1 MTRKIIF
8 LDRDGVINH
17 EVGYLHKI
25 SDFKFIDKDF
35 SSFIYLKKKGFSFIV
50 VTNQSGIAR
59 GIYNIDKYHHLN
71 NWMIN
76 EFKKRGIDIL
86 DTFFCP
92 HSPDDGCKCRKPKPG
107 MLISAMEKH
116 SIDRDNSWMIGD
128 KEIDITAARES
139 GIYKTILVR
148 SGHDIDETLTNASF
162 VINSIENIKEI
173 IY

>member
-1 MTRKIIF
+1 MRKIIF

-25 SDFKFIDKDF
+25 SDFRFIDEDF
-35 SSFIYLKKKGFSFIV
+35 SSFIYLKKMGFSFIV

-59 GIYNIDKYHHLN
+59 GIYNEDNYHHLN

-76 EFKKRGIDIL
+76 EFKRKGIDIL

-92 HSPDDGCKCRKPKPG
+92 HGPDDDCSCRKPKPG
-107 MLISAMEKH
+107 MLTSAMKKYP
-116 SIDRDNSWMIGD
+116 IDRDNSWMIGD
-128 KEIDITAARES
+128 KEDDITAARES

-148 SGHDIDETLTNASF
+148 SGHNIDEKITRANF
-162 VINSIENIKEI
+162 VINSIKDITKI
-173 IY
+173 IF